1 MYSGENPHWGK
12 PEHSTDWRRCGVL
25 GCARLCTVATPLVER
40 VCVLLVS
47 YWQLSTRTLLPTLV
61 AHTPGIMC
69 PRSSRGVRLP
79 TPGQLSVRDG
89 SGRKTPGDAPCT
101 YPGRRPGRLSTLR
114 FRTDVARGKQV
125 KFKEVRHKM
134 LAPRGIEPLTLFQPV
149 YPAAN

>member
-1 MYSGENPHWGK
+1 V
-12 PEHSTDWRRCGVL
+12 CAVGVL
-25 GCARLCTVATPLVER
+25 LATLYTDTVTYFSSTHTR
-40 VCVLLVS
+40 YYVS
-47 YWQLSTRTLLPTLV
+47 TL
-61 AHTPGIMC
+61 
-69 PRSSRGVRLP
+69 SRGVRLP